1 MTSNIFDMICVDK
14 MYDIMN
20 TDISG
25 VWRIYKKD
33 INETEVIL
41 TFCKYISGVP
51 SYQAQAQIFYD
62 DWEKNKGK
70 FEKLAYIT
78 EV

>member
-1 MTSNIFDMICVDK
+1 MISNILEMDCFDK
-14 MYDIMN
+14 MYNIINADA
-20 TDISG
+20 SG
-25 VWRIYKKD
+25 VWCIYVKD
-33 INETEVIL
+33 ISETEVIL
-41 TFCKYISGVP
+41 TFCKYINGVP

-62 DWEKNKGK
+62 DWEENKAK

>member
-1 MTSNIFDMICVDK
+1 MNSNILDMVCVDK

-25 VWRIYKKD
+25 VWRIYVKD
-33 INETEVIL
+33 ISETEVIL
-41 TFCKYISGVP
+41 TFCKYINGVP
-51 SYQAQAQIFYD
+51 SFQAQAQIFYD
-62 DWEKNKGK
+62 DWEENKSK